1 MEMAQQKLVC
11 RLKELFPIDTSRHK
25 SICRLKLTTGTGNNE
40 ESIPTVLGHV
50 CHFVA
55 LASKYLEF
63 IPRYE
68 LSYKLSRSMMQ
79 DSMNTPAAV
88 WLPLR
93 RKDNDRRR
101 YEQAV
106 GYLISDVKQVLLMM
120 GQEYVLS
127 LPLLQNLQ
135 HISPFTL

>member
-1 MEMAQQKLVC
+1 
-11 RLKELFPIDTSRHK
+11 
-25 SICRLKLTTGTGNNE
+25 
-40 ESIPTVLGHV
+40 
-50 CHFVA
+50 
-55 LASKYLEF
+55 
-63 IPRYE
+63 
-68 LSYKLSRSMMQ
+68 MQ

-101 YEQAV
+101 YEQAM